1 MNILTGEQ
9 FNKTYKNRKFVKLT
23 NLFENHN
30 GYQFQTGLNIDS
42 IPFNPSS
49 YCQSGGI
56 YFCEFEKLPIWLQ
69 YGSKLMYYARAV
81 SIPNSAQVYREWNKW
96 KADRLILGEREKI
109 GELEIWNDQKYCA
122 LAFEQN
128 RNMLKYL
135 QTNCLCLAAVQTD
148 PYIIKDVRNQTSD
161 LCLEAVKGNWG
172 ALKYVKV
179 QTPEICI
186 EAVRQNGLALQYVS
200 VQTIEICIEAVR
212 QNGLAL
218 QYVNVQTIEIC
229 MEAVRQNGLAL
240 QYVKSQTDLIC
251 WEAFQQNG
259 QAIIHVR
266 F

>member
-42 IPFNPSS
+42 IPFNP
-49 YCQSGGI
+49 YGECQSGGI
-56 YFCEFEKLPIWLQ
+56 YFCEFGKLPMWLK
-69 YGSKLMYYARAV
+69 YGSKLMYYARVV
-81 SIPNSAQVYREWNKW
+81 SIPNSARVYREKNKW
-96 KADRLILGEREKI
+96 KADRLILGERKKI
-109 GELEIWNDQKYCA
+109 EELKIWNDQNCCA

-128 RNMLKYL
+128 RNILQYL
-135 QTNCLCLAAVQTD
+135 QTDCLCLAAVKID
-148 PYIIKDVRNQTSD
+148 PYIIKDVRNQTPD
-161 LCLEAVKGNWG
+161 ICLEAVKGNWW

-186 EAVRQNGLALQYVS
+186 EAVRQNGLALQYVN
-200 VQTIEICIEAVR
+200 VQTIEICI
-212 QNGLAL
+212 
-218 QYVNVQTIEIC
+218 
-229 MEAVRQNGLAL
+229 EAVRQNGLAL

-259 QAIIHVR
+259 QAIIYVR
-266 F
+266 FC